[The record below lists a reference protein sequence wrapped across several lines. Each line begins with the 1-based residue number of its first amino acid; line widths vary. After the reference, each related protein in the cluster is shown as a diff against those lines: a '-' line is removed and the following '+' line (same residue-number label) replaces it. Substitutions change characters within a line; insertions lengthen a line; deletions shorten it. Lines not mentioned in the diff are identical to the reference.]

1 MQRQIELIGAAW
13 GLMLYQA
20 DQLGYAPGSVGFNQ
34 MMAAAIAQTIFAII
48 LTVIAL
54 ALVALLF
61 RSGDSVGVQPQAF
74 AQTNVST
81 PPTVKLAKINDI
93 VVKNFKEVI
102 LLGDGKT
109 FRVRVDDGIGVYQVQ
124 EY

>member
-1 MQRQIELIGAAW
+1 MIQFDRFTK
-13 GLMLYQA
+13 
-20 DQLGYAPGSVGFNQ
+20 V
-34 MMAAAIAQTIFAII
+34 I

-61 RSGDSVGVQPQAF
+61 RSGDSVGVQSEAF
-74 AQTNVST
+74 AQTKVST
-81 PPTVKLAKINDI
+81 PPTVKLTKVNDI

-109 FRVRVDDGIGVYQVQ
+109 FLVRVDDGIGVYQVQ